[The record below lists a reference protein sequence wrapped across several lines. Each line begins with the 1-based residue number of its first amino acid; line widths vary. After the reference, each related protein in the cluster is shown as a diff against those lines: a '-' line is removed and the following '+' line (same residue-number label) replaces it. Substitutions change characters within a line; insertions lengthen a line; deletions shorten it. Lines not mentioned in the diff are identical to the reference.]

1 MKLNENNTLSLNIPI
16 DSILEKL
23 EDYQMITTKTEVG
36 YETKFEKIKQ
46 RKEPTII
53 DIFMFIIFMLFI
65 ILKFIDSI
73 KNIGRYAI

>member
-1 MKLNENNTLSLNIPI
+1 MKLNNELSLNIPI

-46 RKEPTII
+46 RKEPTGF
-53 DIFMFIIFMLFI
+53 DIFMFVIFMLFI
-65 ILKFIDSI
+65 ILHSI
-73 KNIGRYAI
+73 SSIINAGR